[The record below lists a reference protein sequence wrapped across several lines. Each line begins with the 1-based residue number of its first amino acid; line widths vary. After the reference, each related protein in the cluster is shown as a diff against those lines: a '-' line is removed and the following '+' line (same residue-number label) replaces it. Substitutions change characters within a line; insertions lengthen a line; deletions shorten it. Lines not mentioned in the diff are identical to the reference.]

1 MNATELRELD
11 IDELIA
17 ALAEAKA
24 ELFNLRFQ
32 LATNQLD
39 NTSRLRDVRK
49 DVARIATVIREFE
62 ISEWRASQ
70 PQAGT
75 TSQAGQTSQAG
86 SSS

>member
-11 IDELIA
+11 ADELTTK
-17 ALAEAKA
+17 LAEAKA

-39 NTSRLRDVRK
+39 NTARLREMRK
-49 DVARIATVIREFE
+49 EVARIATVIREFE

-70 PQAGT
+70 PEV
-75 TSQAGQTSQAG
+75 G
-86 SSS
+86 SRKSAARNRS